1 MKVLD
6 TERLTLRWLTAADA
20 PFMLGLLN
28 EPSFIENIGD
38 RGVRTLE
45 GAGEYIARGAVA
57 SYEQNGYGLYLVE
70 RKDGGVPVGIC
81 GLVKRPFLDDADV
94 GFAFLPQ
101 YWSQGYAHESAS
113 AVMRL
118 ARERLGLGR
127 VVAIVSPGNG
137 PSMRLLRKIG
147 LEYERMIALPESGE
161 ECALFVPRPRAGQG

>member
-38 RGVRTLE
+38 RGVRTVE
-45 GAGEYIARGAVA
+45 GASEYITRGAVA

-101 YWSQGYAHESAS
+101 YWSQGYAHESAA

-118 ARERLGLGR
+118 ARDRLGLGR
-127 VVAIVSPGNG
+127 VVAIVSPGNE

-161 ECALFVPRPRAGQG
+161 ECALFVPRPQAGRG

>member
-6 TERLTLRWLTAADA
+6 TDRLTLRWLTADDA

-45 GAGEYIARGAVA
+45 GAGEYLARGAVA

-101 YWSQGYAHESAS
+101 YWSHGYAHESA
-113 AVMRL
+113 AAIMRL
-118 ARERLGLGR
+118 ARERLGLER
-127 VVAIVSPGNG
+127 VVAIV
-137 PSMRLLRKIG
+137 
-147 LEYERMIALPESGE
+147 
-161 ECALFVPRPRAGQG
+161 